1 MWVLL
6 CCGAELSRKTPWQ
19 RRENSVSLRAMA
31 LATSADYHRRL
42 ILGYFGPTARIRI
55 LREAAVFDSPIF
67 VVDFDQ
73 GARHYRTLGSVGGF
87 AGSGQVTEQSSMDL
101 LYPAHLV
108 FHYERLMSLAYA
120 LVERPAAALLLGV
133 GGAAMWRF
141 MRAYLPECAPTLVD
155 CDETVV
161 AIAKRWFYLTQP
173 VVIDTA
179 ERYLAAT
186 TEKFDVILVDL
197 YNSGG
202 PAAFNAMFWTR
213 CLEALAPGG
222 CLATNWADFAI
233 NRAVKPMAEN
243 QAELARAR
251 GLDCFYVTRR
261 GFRDNLIQYVPT
273 AENRRLETLTYIHE
287 RFAKERR
294 LPNGG
299 RGILEQCVVTPNFP
313 IEFD

>member
-1 MWVLL
+1 
-6 CCGAELSRKTPWQ
+6 
-19 RRENSVSLRAMA
+19 MA
-31 LATSADYHRRL
+31 KSADEDRQRRL
-42 ILGYFGPTARIRI
+42 IHEYFGEDARIRQ
-55 LREAAVFDSPIF
+55 LRPSPAFGASLF
-67 VVDFDQ
+67 VVDFDR
-73 GARHYRTLGSVGGF
+73 GSRHYRTLGSFGAAFEKTIVNWF
-87 AGSGQVTEQSSMDL
+87 GSATQVTEQSSMDL
-101 LYPAHLV
+101 LYPAQLV
-108 FHYERLMSLAYA
+108 FHYERLMSLAFG
-120 LVERPAAALLLGV
+120 LVAKPINALLLGV

-141 MRAYLPECAPTLVD
+141 MRAYLPECAATLVD

-173 VVIDTA
+173 VSIDTA
-179 ERYLAAT
+179 ERFLAAT

-213 CLEALAPGG
+213 CFEALAPGG
-222 CLATNWADFAI
+222 CLATNWADFAV

-251 GLDCFYVTRR
+251 GHDCFYVTRR